1 MFPGR
6 SRHAQRRS
14 EAAPV
19 ALVLAVWVLAIAPLA
34 HPLLAHGAP
43 FLRQSA
49 DEGWVHHRTSGH
61 PPATPALP
69 GEHRHAPG
77 APEHLRLALLAAV
90 APRVFET
97 AVLAFR
103 SLPPVAIRAVTLPRR
118 WTQEQPQAP

>member
-61 PPATPALP
+61 PPAAPALP

-77 APEHLRLALLAAV
+77 APEHLKIPFLPAALVL
-90 APRVFET
+90 VFRT
-97 AVLAFR
+97 VVRAFR
-103 SLPPVAIRAVTLPRR
+103 SPPLAPARAVALPRR
-118 WTQEQPQAP
+118 WSQEQPQAP